1 MNLNTCASI
10 VSTASTV
17 AVKRQVKTDL
27 TSGLVTLSYALTVIR
42 SVKTSNIVLYA
53 NNSGQIKAKRVK
65 LMVKLDTVVI

>member
-1 MNLNTCASI
+1 